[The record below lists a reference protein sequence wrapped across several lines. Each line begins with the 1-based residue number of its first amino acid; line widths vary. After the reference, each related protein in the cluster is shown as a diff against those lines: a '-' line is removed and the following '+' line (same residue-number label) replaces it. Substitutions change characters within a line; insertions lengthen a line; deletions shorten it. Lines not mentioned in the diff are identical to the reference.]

1 MSEAVL
7 LIPETK
13 RSHHVILSTMT
24 VHFSTADILEKV
36 PNVINNLLTAMQYA
50 SMSSHV
56 GYSIHLAT
64 NKIPLLVLF
73 GTIK

>member
-1 MSEAVL
+1 MAGINLGDRMSDAVL

-13 RSHHVILSTMT
+13 RSRYVILSAMT
-24 VHFSTADILEKV
+24 AHLSTADILKKI

-56 GYSIHLAT
+56 RIQW
-64 NKIPLLVLF
+64 
-73 GTIK
+73 